1 MTNINDK
8 IKTLLNKQAEAFD
21 SKKDIVVVSSV
32 GKDLPFYFPKSEV
45 IELTDKQ
52 AHNIKNAYEFLNQNG
67 NIIFITDAKDL
78 KKSQES
84 IKGKLDKKLH
94 AKIKTVHLSTRD
106 IKEHMN
112 LKPCLVRKALPFTVY
127 QDNSKLKFAGNSN
140 CGLKNIKSAPK
151 KILDK
156 QLEKIR
162 KKICGCDKNKSNNNS
177 KPNDNSKPTK
187 TR

>member
-67 NIIFITDAKDL
+67 KYNFYY
-78 KKSQES
+78 
-84 IKGKLDKKLH
+84 
-94 AKIKTVHLSTRD
+94 R
-106 IKEHMN
+106 
-112 LKPCLVRKALPFTVY
+112 R
-127 QDNSKLKFAGNSN
+127 
-140 CGLKNIKSAPK
+140 
-151 KILDK
+151 
-156 QLEKIR
+156 
-162 KKICGCDKNKSNNNS
+162 
-177 KPNDNSKPTK
+177 
-187 TR
+187 